1 MRTMKPYQWCRLLR
15 RGLALLMMGS
25 LTACDINIL
34 NFWFLFIAPPGAEQ
48 PDCRTSAVTVAPGTC
63 EMISNPC
70 GGSWPNTGGF
80 RLRDEPTGIWVKTIR
95 TSPFGIIRTEREI
108 CATADVAIVQ
118 NQPVNYLYTDLT
130 QGVRLFGTGI
140 IRITTGNSF
149 SIAAS
154 ATPPTIN
161 PGESSQLLA
170 TPSGGIPP
178 YTFVWLP
185 VSTLSQIDIANPVAS
200 PTITTI
206 YNVTATDASGGN
218 ATASVTVTVNLVLG
232 ATATPASITAGNS
245 SQLQANVQ
253 GGTLPYRYSWSPST
267 SLNDNRLAN
276 PVATPGATTTYTVVV
291 NDGAGGN
298 ASASTTLTVTGG
310 GPISCFTYTNNIP
323 SQIIDLNASCSTG
336 GVVRYEW
343 DFSFEPGNPDL
354 IRTPPIAQWE
364 YGFGS
369 TGTITLRVFDA
380 GGASA
385 STALPFP

>member
-1 MRTMKPYQWCRLLR
+1 MRTMKLYQRRWLLLR
-15 RGLALLMMGS
+15 RLALVIMMGS
-25 LTACDINIL
+25 LAACDVHIL
-34 NFWFLFIAPPGAEQ
+34 AFFFGSLLPPGGER
-48 PDCRTSAVTVAPGTC
+48 PDCRTSSVTVAPGTC

-70 GGSWPNTGGF
+70 GGSWPNAGGF

-95 TSPFGIIRTEREI
+95 TSPFGIIRTEQEI
-108 CATADVAIVQ
+108 CARAEDVAIVQ

-149 SIAAS
+149 SVAAS

-161 PGESSQLLA
+161 SGERSQLLA

-178 YTFVWLP
+178 YTFVWFP

-206 YNVTATDASGGN
+206 YNVTA
-218 ATASVTVTVNLVLG
+218 
-232 ATATPASITAGNS
+232 
-245 SQLQANVQ
+245 
-253 GGTLPYRYSWSPST
+253 
-267 SLNDNRLAN
+267 
-276 PVATPGATTTYTVVV
+276 
-291 NDGAGGN
+291 
-298 ASASTTLTVTGG
+298 
-310 GPISCFTYTNNIP
+310 
-323 SQIIDLNASCSTG
+323 

-343 DFSFEPGNPDL
+343 VFSFEPGNPDL
-354 IRTPPIAQWE
+354 VRTTPLAQWE